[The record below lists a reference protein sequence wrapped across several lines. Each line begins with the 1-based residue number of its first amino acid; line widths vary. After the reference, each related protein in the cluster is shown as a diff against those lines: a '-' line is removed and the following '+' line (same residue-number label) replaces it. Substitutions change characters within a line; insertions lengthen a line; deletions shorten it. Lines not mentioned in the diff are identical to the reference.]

1 MHRRIGIFRC
11 VGLILAAGLVA
22 GSGLAFA
29 QPANDYHLFGTV
41 KDTKGNPIPDAR
53 IVLRE
58 KGGWKEH
65 VITTDKNGKY
75 DRWFIPHG
83 VYEARIEKPGYRTLT
98 FEWDLSGYRDEPI
111 PVERHFVLVSEEEI
125 RQQERAQQAQKDADA
140 AVQAFN
146 QGDCPT
152 AVAKARAVLEFDPQY
167 HVSYLIL
174 ARCAVREK
182 NWDEAIAHYQKAL
195 SIKADIPEAHFD
207 LAILYVEKQDWAK
220 ALAEFQKAVELKPD
234 FVEALD
240 QMARIYYNQKQWDKC
255 IEAVDRILA
264 QKNDYVWAY
273 RLGGYAWAQKGDL
286 AKAAEYF
293 KKYLELN
300 PNAEDRKAAE
310 DVIRAGTAKKPG
322 GGAPKKPGLY

>member
-1 MHRRIGIFRC
+1 MPIIRWA
-11 VGLILAAGLVA
+11 GLILVTCLLVVP
-22 GSGLAFA
+22 GPTFG
-29 QPANDYHLFGTV
+29 QQANDYHLFGTV
-41 KDTKGNPIPDAR
+41 KDTKGNPIPGAR

-83 VYEARIEKPGYRTLT
+83 VYETRIEKPGYRTLT

-152 AVAKARAVLEFDPQY
+152 AVAKSRAVLEFDPQY

-182 NWDEAIAHYQKAL
+182 KWDEAIAHYQKAL

-207 LAILYVEKQDWAK
+207 LAILYVEKQDWTS

-255 IEAVDRILA
+255 IEAVDRILT

-310 DVIRAGTAKKPG
+310 DVIRAGTTKKPSG
-322 GGAPKKPGLY
+322 GTPKKPGLY

>member
-1 MHRRIGIFRC
+1 MHGRRRSTDFAVLMGAVVFMALP
-11 VGLILAAGLVA
+11 V
-22 GSGLAFA
+22 LAFG

-41 KDTKGNPIPDAR
+41 KDAKGNPIPEAR

-83 VYEARIEKPGYRTLT
+83 VYEVRIEKPGYKTLT

-111 PVERHFVLVSEEEI
+111 PVERHFVLISEEEI
-125 RQQERAQQAQKDADA
+125 RQQERAKQAQKDADE

-146 QGDCPT
+146 QGDCKT
-152 AVAKARAVLEFDPQY
+152 ATEKARAVLEFDPQY

-182 NWDEAIAHYQKAL
+182 DWDGAIAHYQKAL
-195 SIKADIPEAHFD
+195 SIKADVPEAHFD
-207 LAILYVEKQDWAK
+207 LAVLYVEKQDWAK
-220 ALAEFQKAVELKPD
+220 ALSEFQKAVELKPD

-240 QMARIYYNQKQWDKC
+240 QMARIYYNQKEWDKC
-255 IEAVDRILA
+255 LEAVDRILA

-286 AKAAEYF
+286 ARAAEYF

-310 DVIRAGTAKKPG
+310 DIIRAGTAKKPSSG
-322 GGAPKKPGLY
+322 TPRKPGL